1 MRSILPTPA
10 TFAAV
15 AIACAGVATPALA
28 QDGPDDDAPAR
39 SAEGTVFD
47 GDWVQVG
54 IGAGFAPDY
63 DGSDDYEVFPLPIIQ
78 GSLGGID
85 INPRAAGFA
94 LDFIPDSADS
104 KVNFGFGPAVR
115 LRTSR
120 TGDIEDPVVAA
131 AGELD
136 TAVEVGPSASIGVSG
151 VLNPY
156 DSLSANVD
164 VRWDVAGAHEGMV
177 INPGITYF
185 TPVSRGAGIS
195 LSLSA
200 EHGDEAFNE
209 YYYSVTP
216 AQATASGLPV
226 YDAGSGFNKLSANL
240 LVGVDL
246 DGDLA
251 NGGLALFAIGG
262 YSRMIGDAE
271 KSPFVA
277 LRGDA
282 DQFLI
287 GGGIGYT
294 F

>member
-1 MRSILPTPA
+1 M
-10 TFAAV
+10 
-15 AIACAGVATPALA
+15 IAYPMGPFLSMPIVLKKALM
-28 QDGPDDDAPAR
+28 PNPPEMAPAIKTLVEC
-39 SAEGTVFD
+39 AEIARKEGVM
-47 GDWVQVG
+47 
-54 IGAGFAPDY
+54 
-63 DGSDDYEVFPLPIIQ
+63 
-78 GSLGGID
+78 
-85 INPRAAGFA
+85 A
-94 LDFIPDSADS
+94 LEN
-104 KVNFGFGPAVR
+104 K
-115 LRTSR
+115 

-216 AQATASGLPV
+216 AQATASGLPI

-262 YSRMIGDAE
+262 YSRMIGDA
-271 KSPFVA
+271 KDSPFVA